1 MSKVYGAILIIV
13 AVAIATLYLIG
24 LVIAPETPIF
34 GTTLSELLIRY
45 TVLAF
50 ILLISVVLAYIGFMI
65 LTSPIPKPVEEII
78 KEYREH
84 TK

>member
-1 MSKVYGAILIIV
+1 MSKVYGAILITV
-13 AVAIATLYLIG
+13 AVVLATLYLIG
-24 LVIAPETPIF
+24 LVVAPETPVF

-50 ILLISVVLAYIGFMI
+50 ILLISIVLAYIGYMI

>member
-1 MSKVYGAILIIV
+1 M
-13 AVAIATLYLIG
+13 
-24 LVIAPETPIF
+24 
-34 GTTLSELLIRY
+34 
-45 TVLAF
+45 
-50 ILLISVVLAYIGFMI
+50 LISAVLAYIGYMI